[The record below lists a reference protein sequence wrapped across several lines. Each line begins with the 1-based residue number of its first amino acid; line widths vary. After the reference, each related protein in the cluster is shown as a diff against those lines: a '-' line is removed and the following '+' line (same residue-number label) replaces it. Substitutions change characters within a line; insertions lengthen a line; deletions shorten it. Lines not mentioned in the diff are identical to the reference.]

1 MRLFYSKKG
10 EVAGD
15 QYIKKK
21 SIRQY
26 KRLSLTSPVLVAGE
40 VLIEMLIP
48 YLVGLLIDRG
58 ILKGN
63 MSYINK
69 WGLILLVLTIVS
81 LVLGASASY
90 VSAHA
95 AAGFAANLRKDMF
108 YHIQDYSFEN
118 IDKFSSASLVT
129 RLTTDVTNIQN
140 AYQMLIRIAVR
151 APLMLIISVI
161 MSFIVSPHLAL
172 IFVILGPILVIAL
185 FLIIRNAYPY
195 FPKIFK
201 GYDKLNQVV
210 RENVRGIREVKTYVQ
225 EESQIQKADKASGR
239 IYTLFSTAQKIMS
252 LNSPIMIAVLD
263 LSMLLISWFGAK
275 EIIGGSL
282 QTGQLVSMF
291 SYSNSVLF
299 SLNILAMITTQLVI
313 SDASGKRI
321 AAVINEKPAITDPK
335 KPLMDVTNGDIVFD
349 HVSFKYGASDKHYAL
364 DDINLHIAPGETI
377 GIIGGTGS
385 SKSTLVSMIPRLY
398 DPTSGEVLVAGHNV
412 KSYDLKALRDKVA
425 VVLQQ
430 NVLFTGTIKENLM
443 WGNEH
448 ATDEEIIRAA
458 KIAHAN
464 GFIEE
469 MPDGYNTMIEQGGN
483 NVSGGQKQRLTIA
496 RALLKNPEILI
507 LDDSTSAVD
516 TSTER
521 DIREALKNDMP
532 DTTKIII
539 SQRIV
544 SIKDSD
550 RIIVMDHGKIQ
561 AIGTHDELMK
571 TNELYRS
578 IVEFQ
583 EKK

>member
-1 MRLFYSKKG
+1 MINTL
-10 EVAGD
+10 
-15 QYIKKK
+15 KK

>member
-1 MRLFYSKKG
+1 MINTL
-10 EVAGD
+10 
-15 QYIKKK
+15 KK

-349 HVSFKYGASDKHYAL
+349 HVSFKYSASDKHYAL

>member
-1 MRLFYSKKG
+1 MINTL
-10 EVAGD
+10 
-15 QYIKKK
+15 KK

-26 KRLSLTSPVLVAGE
+26 KKLSLTSPVLVAGE

-69 WGLILLVLTIVS
+69 WGLILLILTIVS
-81 LVLGASASY
+81 LILGASASY

-172 IFVILGPILVIAL
+172 IFVVLGPILVIAL

-275 EIIGGSL
+275 EIIGGNL

-321 AAVINEKPAITDPK
+321 AAVINEEPAITDPK
-335 KPLMDVTNGDIVFD
+335 KPLMDITNGDVEFD
-349 HVSFKYGASDKHYAL
+349 HVSFKYSASDKHYAL

-398 DPTSGEVLVAGHNV
+398 DPTSGQVRVAGHNV

-443 WGNEH
+443 WGNED

-532 DTTKIII
+532 HTTKIII

-544 SIKDSD
+544 SIKDAD
-550 RIIVMDHGKIQ
+550 RIIVMNHGKIQ